1 MLIKDLTK
9 ELDSSAMAAIRGARN
24 ISPIARIMMLKALP
38 ALPPKLDPEPDGS
51 IAFLLP
57 PGAAD

>member
-24 ISPIARIMMLKALP
+24 ISIGARIMMLKAPLAP
-38 ALPPKLDPEPDGS
+38 SPVLDPEPDGS

-57 PGAAD
+57 PGSAD